1 MDNTNHSNLD
11 ALIEQALVDEPMQP
25 IPAGFH
31 GRLDERLRIASI
43 IDRERQRLRFNV
55 ITGGVLFVAVAFA
68 LVGLPLVAYFQ
79 GWLVSSVPGG
89 MGFFDLAV
97 SRVAT
102 LGFATVGTTAAVVA
116 VGAVVA
122 SLAVAGSVLRLRASR
137 TQ

>member
-89 MGFFDLAV
+89 MGFVDLAV